1 MITDVHAH
9 LWSEEY
15 LNLMESLGRED
26 LAAHSGLRAG
36 ATAEDLKARFEQLDQ
51 AGIGRQILSVTPVAP
66 HFHDRH
72 SAVTA
77 ARFSNREYAGLVD
90 AYPQRFAAFASLPLP
105 HITESLIELEFALDQ
120 LGLVGVAVTTDILGR
135 PLSNPAF
142 AELFSA
148 LNERATVLYIH
159 PSGRDA
165 QSPLIRDHRMR
176 WSTGAPIEDTIAVA
190 DLLLSG
196 IPAKYP
202 KLKIITS
209 HLGGGLPVILQRLDR
224 QQLWESPQTPEP
236 PSTGARRLWFDTVAH
251 GDRDVLALAAKKFG
265 PERLLLGSDF
275 PYQSGAAFLEASS
288 FINETFAPETA
299 AKVLSG
305 NAAELF
311 G

>member
-1 MITDVHAH
+1 MIIDVHAH

-15 LNLMESLGRED
+15 LDLMDSLGRED
-26 LAAHSGLRAG
+26 LAAHRGLGAG
-36 ATAEDLKARFEQLDQ
+36 ATTEELSARFEQLDQ
-51 AGIGRQILSVTPVAP
+51 AGIERQILSVTPVAP
-66 HFHDRH
+66 HFRDRR

-77 ARFSNREYAGLVD
+77 ARFSNREYAGLVN
-90 AYPQRFAAFASLPLP
+90 AHPQRFAAFASLPLP
-105 HITESLIELEFALDQ
+105 HIAESLIELEFALDQ
-120 LGLVGVAVTTDILGR
+120 LGLVGATVTTDILGL
-135 PLSNPAF
+135 PLSDPGF

-165 QSPLIRDHRMR
+165 QSPLIRDQRMR

-196 IPAKYP
+196 FPSRYP
-202 KLKIITS
+202 RLKIIAS
-209 HLGGGLPVILQRLDR
+209 HLGGALPMILQRLDR
-224 QQLWESPQTPEP
+224 QQPWESPQTPEL
-236 PSTGARRLWFDTVAH
+236 PSIGARRLWFDTVAH

-265 PERLLLGSDF
+265 PERLLLGTDF
-275 PYQSGAAFLEASS
+275 PYQSGTAFIEAAS
-288 FINETFAPETA
+288 FINETFAPEAA
-299 AKVLSG
+299 AKILSD